1 MDKLE
6 YVLTELN
13 RRKGQLRVVAENT
26 HVSLRTI
33 TYAMSGRDIRVSTLN
48 LLHKYLKENARKKKL

>member
-1 MDKLE
+1 MEKLE

-13 RRKGQLRVVAENT
+13 RRKGQLGVVAKNT

-33 TYAMSGRDIRVSTLN
+33 TYVMSGRDVRVSTLDA
-48 LLHKYLKENARKKKL
+48 LHKYLKENIRRKIL